1 MRVQSNALVLANETR
16 KPQPN
21 RLPSMIVGLEVVLV
35 NEAFGFEV
43 GLLHLDAWPRLLQ
56 NGWFVCLSSSSAAS
70 DSSFEQFGVDGLW
83 VFFLVGGG
91 GAAGGDGADDVYDVC
106 VCPYTPMDATN

>member
-1 MRVQSNALVLANETR
+1 MLTR
-16 KPQPN
+16 P
-21 RLPSMIVGLEVVLV
+21 L
-35 NEAFGFEV
+35 FGFEV

-56 NGWFVCLSSSSAAS
+56 NGWLVCVCRRRRLRRIRRLGNS
-70 DSSFEQFGVDGLW
+70 VLM
-83 VFFLVGGG
+83 VVGG